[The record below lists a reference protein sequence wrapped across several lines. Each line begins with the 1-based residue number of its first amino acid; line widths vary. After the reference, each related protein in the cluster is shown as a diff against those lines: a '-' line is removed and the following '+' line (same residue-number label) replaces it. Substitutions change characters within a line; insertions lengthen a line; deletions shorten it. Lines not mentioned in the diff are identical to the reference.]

1 MDRWVDG
8 LDGWID
14 GNNRGKR
21 GGRIKW
27 GRYSSTALTL
37 VNTFVGRETAT
48 PLIIKYLL
56 NSSLCARYYTRKY
69 YNVKDRQGL
78 HHHRIQSLEGTWTSL
93 QAIITWCNK
102 CYDKGNLGC

>member
-27 GRYSSTALTL
+27 GRYSSTAFDPGEYICKWGDSY
-37 VNTFVGRETAT
+37 TF
-48 PLIIKYLL
+48 
-56 NSSLCARYYTRKY
+56 
-69 YNVKDRQGL
+69 D
-78 HHHRIQSLEGTWTSL
+78 H
-93 QAIITWCNK
+93 
-102 CYDKGNLGC
+102 